1 MDRSK
6 ASRQGRGPG
15 SRWPSRGR
23 RLLPTAGS
31 VALTALTAMMALSV
45 AAQAAEPSPDASAA
59 PGAGA
64 SSSSASPSPV
74 ASSGPGILGA
84 GEAVYADDFDGA
96 ANWIDL
102 GTDESGRTA
111 VEDGSLL
118 MTIKGTD
125 VNYRDWYELTEPA
138 PVLRVEALV
147 DIDEGAGTGGGVA
160 CGSALGVPRWF
171 IAGVNNAD
179 EWFFARQIEGRFQL
193 LDRGLLM
200 LPIRSSTSAVRVAIE
215 CAVAP
220 DAGGDFVAISVD
232 GRPVSVAMGLGRLDI
247 PVGPYGRAGLYVA
260 TDAGTGSARF
270 DDMTVHVGSALVR
283 APVDRNADQPSE

>member
-6 ASRQGRGPG
+6 ASRQGRGPS
-15 SRWPSRGR
+15 SRWPSLSW
-23 RLLPTAGS
+23 RLLPAAGA
-31 VALTALTAMMALSV
+31 VAMTVLMALSA
-45 AAQAAEPSPDASAA
+45 AAQAADPTPDAAAA
-59 PGAGA
+59 PSA
-64 SSSSASPSPV
+64 SASTVTASPSPG

-84 GEAVYADDFDGA
+84 GVAVYEDDFDDA
-96 ANWIDL
+96 ASWIDL
-102 GTDESGRTA
+102 GKDENGRTA
-111 VEDGSLL
+111 VEDGSLF
-118 MTIKGTD
+118 MSIKGTD
-125 VNYRDWYELTEPA
+125 VNYRDWYELSEPA

-147 DIDEGAGTGGGVA
+147 DIDERAGTGGGVA

-200 LPIRSSTSAVRVAIE
+200 LPAEPSTSAVRVAIE

-220 DAGGDFVAISVD
+220 DAGGDYVAISVD
-232 GRPVSVAMGLGRLDI
+232 RRPVSVTMGLGRLDI

-260 TDAGTGSARF
+260 TDEGTGSARF
-270 DDMTVHVGSALVR
+270 DDMTVHVGAAFAR
-283 APVDRNADQPSE
+283 APVDRDADQPSE

>member
-1 MDRSK
+1 MDRTK
-6 ASRQGRGPG
+6 ADWQGRGPG
-15 SRWPSRGR
+15 SRWPCLGR
-23 RLLPTAGS
+23 RLLPAAGA
-31 VALTALTAMMALSV
+31 VVLTALTALSV

-59 PGAGA
+59 PGASA
-64 SSSSASPSPV
+64 SITTASPSPV

-84 GEAVYADDFDGA
+84 GEAIYEDDFDDA
-96 ANWIDL
+96 ASWIDL
-102 GTDESGRTA
+102 GMDENGRTA
-111 VEDGSLL
+111 VEDGGLFMS
-118 MTIKGTD
+118 IKGTD
-125 VNYRDWYELTEPA
+125 VNYRDWLELSEPA
-138 PVLRVEALV
+138 PVLRVGALV
-147 DIDEGAGTGGGVA
+147 DIDERAGTGGGVA

-200 LPIRSSTSAVRVAIE
+200 LPAEPSTSAVRVAIE

-220 DAGGDFVAISVD
+220 DAGGDYVAISVD

-260 TDAGTGSARF
+260 TDEGTGSARF
-270 DDMTVHVGSALVR
+270 DDMTVHVGAAFAR
-283 APVDRNADQPSE
+283 APVDRDADRPSE